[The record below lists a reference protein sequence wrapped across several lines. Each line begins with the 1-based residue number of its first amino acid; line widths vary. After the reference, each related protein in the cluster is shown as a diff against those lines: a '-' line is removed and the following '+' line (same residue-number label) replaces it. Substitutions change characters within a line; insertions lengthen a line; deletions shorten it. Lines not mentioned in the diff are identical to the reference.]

1 MHYMERGAGRRE
13 EKERGE
19 EEGERIKKS
28 GKSLCFSTD
37 VNVPKPSEEAILM
50 YVSQLRSSFTQP
62 APVQEAVSVMEQS
75 PVVEAPPPPQREPT
89 PPQREPTPPQRE
101 PTPLPSPQKEV
112 HCSHVPLN
120 VITGYTAC
128 IENYVLNVMAT
139 KHNRNYLNSYICHL
153 FV

>member
-1 MHYMERGAGRRE
+1 
-13 EKERGE
+13 
-19 EEGERIKKS
+19 
-28 GKSLCFSTD
+28 
-37 VNVPKPSEEAILM
+37 M

-101 PTPLPSPQKEV
+101 PTPPQREPTPLPSPQKEV
-112 HCSHVPLN
+112 HCSHVSLN
-120 VITGYTAC
+120 VTTGYTAC
-128 IENYVLNVMAT
+128 IENYLLNVMAT
-139 KHNRNYLNSYICHL
+139 KHNRNYFNSYICHL